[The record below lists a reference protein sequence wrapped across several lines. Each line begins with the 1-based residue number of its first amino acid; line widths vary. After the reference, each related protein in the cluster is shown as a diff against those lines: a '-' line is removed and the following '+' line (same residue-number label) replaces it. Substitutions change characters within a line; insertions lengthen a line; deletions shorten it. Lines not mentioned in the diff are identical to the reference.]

1 MFDVVLLFQ
10 FTLLANDKLKMTCL
24 VKHYSME
31 NRGYTRS
38 FDRVWAQNSI
48 LTLVNLEFC
57 AHTRSFFWIKL
68 GHKIPDSLMVGWNFV
83 PIHDLLDLFIRS

>member
-1 MFDVVLLFQ
+1 MLQ
-10 FTLLANDKLKMTCL
+10 FLYLYKKKTQE
-24 VKHYSME
+24 VFFVFHYSME

>member
-1 MFDVVLLFQ
+1 MPVE
-10 FTLLANDKLKMTCL
+10 LAICCTVSPIQPIFN
-24 VKHYSME
+24 YSME

>member
-1 MFDVVLLFQ
+1 MSDLSWESAISQLGGV
-10 FTLLANDKLKMTCL
+10 TK
-24 VKHYSME
+24 YSME

>member
-1 MFDVVLLFQ
+1 MRFHYQNLDVSL
-10 FTLLANDKLKMTCL
+10 
-24 VKHYSME
+24 YSME
-31 NRGYTRS
+31 NRGYTGS